1 MALAL
6 RRNHGRAVALAGA
19 SRNSGLHIYGVLAD
33 GPKVLNCQGVDNPPR
48 RLGAATV
55 RRLLLWP
62 NVTPTLLL
70 QLH

>member
-1 MALAL
+1 MA
-6 RRNHGRAVALAGA
+6 
-19 SRNSGLHIYGVLAD
+19 
-33 GPKVLNCQGVDNPPR
+33 LNCQGVDNPPR
-48 RLGAATV
+48 RFGAATV